1 MGKNQTKAG
10 GLALAKRVITYG
22 PRMATKKKKEFFAGN
37 WGTLIMPGY
46 WQKQKEKKQ
55 KSK

>member
-22 PRMATKKKKEFFAGN
+22 PRMATKEKKKLFAGN
-37 WGTLIMPGY
+37 LGTRIKPGY
-46 WQKQKEKKQ
+46 WQKTCGH
-55 KSK
+55 